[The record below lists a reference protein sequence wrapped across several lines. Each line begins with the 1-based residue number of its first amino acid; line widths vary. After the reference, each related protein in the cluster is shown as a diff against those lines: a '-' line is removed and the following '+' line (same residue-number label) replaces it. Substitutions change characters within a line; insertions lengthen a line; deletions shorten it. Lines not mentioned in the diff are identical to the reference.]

1 LSGHAIALFLSLLA
15 GPSVAGGPEPPVTA
29 SLAVT
34 GPPDC
39 AARADV
45 AKLIARRSARIRLD
59 DGAASGPALRVAVD
73 AAAPRAIAATLS
85 IAWPDG
91 SRSERHL
98 SAPTCGETADAIA
111 LVIVLALDPAAAARE
126 LPAVPPARPAS
137 PPPRTEPAPPRD
149 RSPPAPPAEKSA
161 PSAPSAPPRADETPA
176 PVPPAPAPSEPAVP
190 VVQATVAPPPVVEPS
205 PPAVHRLDVGAAFR
219 LASGPSPSLMPGIGL
234 TAGWERDTASV
245 LSLKVEL
252 VAAHHARDGWA
263 TVYGTANFALDLVTL
278 HVCPLRVGPPV
289 ARGRLCASGAA
300 GRIAVES
307 VDILTPRTRSRLFA
321 GVGGA
326 ASLAVAPHPRVQ
338 VIASV
343 EPQAPL
349 IHDQFAFGSNVFYDM
364 PPIVLFFGLGAE
376 ITFP

>member
-1 LSGHAIALFLSLLA
+1 MFLSLLA
-15 GPSVAGGPEPPVTA
+15 GSSVAGGPEPPVVA

-39 AARADV
+39 APRAEV
-45 AKLIARRSARIRLD
+45 VKLIARRSARIHFD
-59 DGAASGPALRVAVD
+59 EGAASGPALRVAVD
-73 AAAPRAIAATLS
+73 AATPRAIAATLS

-98 SAPTCGETADAIA
+98 NAPTCGETADAIA

-126 LPAVPPARPAS
+126 
-137 PPPRTEPAPPRD
+137 PAPPRD
-149 RSPPAPPAEKSA
+149 RSPPEPPAEKSL
-161 PSAPSAPPRADETPA
+161 PPPPPPRADETPA
-176 PVPPAPAPSEPAVP
+176 PAPPTPAPSEPALP
-190 VVQATVAPPPVVEPS
+190 VVQATVTPPPPVVEPS
-205 PPAVHRLDVGAAFR
+205 PPPVHRLDVGAAFR
-219 LASGPSPSLMPGIGL
+219 LASGPSPSLMPGVGL

-245 LSLKVEL
+245 LSLKVQL

-364 PPIVLFFGLGAE
+364 PPIVLFFGLGAAL
-376 ITFP
+376 TFP